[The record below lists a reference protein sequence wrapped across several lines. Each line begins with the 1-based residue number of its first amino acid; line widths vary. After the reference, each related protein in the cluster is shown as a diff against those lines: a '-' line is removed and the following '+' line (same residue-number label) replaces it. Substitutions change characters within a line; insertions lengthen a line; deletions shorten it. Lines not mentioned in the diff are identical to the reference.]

1 MAQKLKFRGVPVYMN
16 GQNYYIP
23 SLSTRQYQE
32 QQAFLNAG
40 VPDDTPPE
48 KVVTWFFP
56 LILMAIQRN
65 YPDVTN
71 DDLLDWLDA
80 GTATEAVKAVT
91 GQSKLE
97 GVTEGE

>member
-1 MAQKLKFRGVPVYMN
+1 MPKLNFRGVPVYMN

-32 QQAFLNAG
+32 NQTFLTAG

-48 KVVTWFFP
+48 KVVTWFYP
-56 LILMAIQRN
+56 LILLAVQRN
-65 YPDVTN
+65 YPDVTMEN
-71 DDLLDWLDA
+71 LLDWLDA
-80 GTATEAVKAVT
+80 GSAKEAVQAVT